1 MKPVN
6 IENLEYLLTRIWSGE
21 LEHDQ
26 SSFFCSTACCL
37 AGWDVALNTVEQPV
51 DPRLRRQWYVLGETN
66 AYSDPWEWSRDHNKL
81 GETEA
86 RLLFDKSATKSLHQ
100 AVLTAFM
107 AGRRVSMPDYEFD
120 LFDSLA
126 IKQLSSDEK
135 LSYDS
140 PCLVT
145 TDWKEMYAALREFLG
160 EAAGVQVELTSQLYP
175 SN

>member
-1 MKPVN
+1 MEPVN

-26 SSFFCSTACCL
+26 SNFFCGTACCL

-51 DPRLRRQWYVLGETN
+51 DPRLRRQWYVLDETD
-66 AYSDPWEWSRDHNKL
+66 AYSNPWRWSRDHNKL
-81 GETEA
+81 AETEA
-86 RLLFDKSATKSLHQ
+86 RLLFDESATKSLHQ

-107 AGRRVSMPDYEFD
+107 AGRRMSMTDYELG

-135 LSYDS
+135 PSYDS
-140 PCLVT
+140 PCLVA
-145 TDWKEMYAALREFLG
+145 TDCKEMYAALREFLG
-160 EAAGVQVELTSQLYP
+160 EATGVQVELTNDSE
-175 SN
+175 